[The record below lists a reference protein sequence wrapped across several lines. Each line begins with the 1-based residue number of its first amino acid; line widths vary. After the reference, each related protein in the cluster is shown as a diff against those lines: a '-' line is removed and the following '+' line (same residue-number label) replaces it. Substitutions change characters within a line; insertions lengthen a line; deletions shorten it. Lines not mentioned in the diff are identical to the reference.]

1 MHMRAFIALTDFV
14 FACMYADPGRVDHR
28 GRASRVFQEIG
39 TQSGTY
45 GLQIRLLYSNRM
57 GSEGDTI

>member
-1 MHMRAFIALTDFV
+1 MHMGAFITLTDFCI
-14 FACMYADPGRVDHR
+14 CMHVDPGRVDHR

-45 GLQIRLLYSNRM
+45 GLQILLLCSNRM
-57 GSEGDTI
+57 GSKGDAI